1 MLSKEQIDAK
11 HLLYLKHQAL
21 NLRIDSIRATTQS
34 KSGHPTSCLS
44 IADIVATIF
53 FNFLRYDLKNPKHP
67 NNDRVIL
74 SKGHAIPVIYAA
86 WKQFGVISD
95 EELMSLRKFTSPL
108 EGHPTPTF
116 AYNEAATGSLGQGL
130 SIGLGMALAA
140 RLDKLDF
147 TTYVLMGDGEI
158 AEGSIWEA
166 AELAAFYKVDNLIG
180 FVDCNRLGQ
189 SGPTLHEHQV
199 QNYVNKFQAF
209 GWKTLSIDGHDISQI
224 VDAINVAKSTKNQ
237 PTMIIAKTVKGYG
250 LEGIENEANWH
261 GKPLT
266 QEAAEKAISQ
276 LKMTFNRL
284 LPKPGASVYAKATTD
299 GSTSSPRARLLNP
312 AHPECFAKLAEQNVS
327 KDCPA
332 CPPGVATSSGA
343 WVPADLLQ
351 DPNKKYFEKNALL
364 STRKAYGYALQSL
377 GQDNPDIVALDADV
391 SNSTFSD
398 IFAKTFPERFIQCFI
413 AEQNMIGVCAGLQSR
428 GKIPFAATFAAFLTR
443 AFDQL
448 RMAGIGRNALRVCG
462 SHCGVSIGQDGPSQ
476 MGLEDIAMFNT
487 IPNSI
492 ILYPSDA
499 VCTYKLMNLCATYND
514 GISYLRTTR
523 ADTPVIYDLDEKFE
537 IGKCKVLRQSEKDVC
552 CLVAA
557 GITLHEALKAYE
569 QLKSQGISVAVID
582 LYSVKPMDIQTIL
595 KVAQK
600 SGNKIISVEDHY
612 INGGIGQM
620 LAAQIIN
627 SGIKQ
632 KMLGVTKISRS
643 GTPQELM
650 HDAGI
655 DADSIIRAVKEF

>member
-1 MLSKEQIDAK
+1 MLNKEQLDENR
-11 HLLYLKHQAL
+11 LLYLKHRAL

-44 IADIVATIF
+44 IADIVSTIF
-53 FNFLRYDLKNPKHP
+53 FNFLRYDLKNPKYP

-86 WKQFGVISD
+86 WKQLGVIND
-95 EELMSLRKFTSPL
+95 EELLSLRKFTSPL
-108 EGHPTPTF
+108 EGHPTPRF

-140 RLDKLDF
+140 RLDNFDF

-189 SGPTLHEHQV
+189 SGPTLHEHQI

-209 GWKTLSIDGHDISQI
+209 GWNTLSIDGHDISQI
-224 VDAINVAKSTKNQ
+224 VDAINIAKSTKNQ
-237 PTMIIAKTVKGYG
+237 PTMIIAKTFKGYG
-250 LEGIENEANWH
+250 LDEISDEPGWH
-261 GKPLT
+261 GKPLS
-266 QEAAEKAISQ
+266 QELAEKAIKQ
-276 LKMTFNRL
+276 LKTKFKEEAEFKPSFASAPLMPNSSNLKKTNL
-284 LPKPGASVYAKATTD
+284 AQGCVSGLPTI
-299 GSTSSPRARLLNP
+299 
-312 AHPECFAKLAEQNVS
+312 
-327 KDCPA
+327 
-332 CPPGVATSSGA
+332 ATSATRATVGSM
-343 WVPADLLQ
+343 DICN
-351 DPNKKYFEKNALL
+351 PNKKYFEKNTLL
-364 STRKAYGYALQSL
+364 STRKAFGYALQSL
-377 GQDNPDIVALDADV
+377 GENNIDIVALDADV
-391 SNSTFSD
+391 SNSTFTD
-398 IFAKTFPERFIQCFI
+398 FFAKKFPERFIQCFI
-413 AEQNMIGVCAGLQSR
+413 AEQNMVGVGVGLQSR
-428 GKIPFAATFAAFLTR
+428 GKIPFVATFAAFLTR

-448 RMAGIGRNALRVCG
+448 RMAGIGQNALRVCG

-476 MGLEDIAMFNT
+476 MGLEDIAMFNA

-499 VCTYKLMNLCATYND
+499 VCTYKLMNSCAAYSD

-523 ADTPVIYDLDEKFE
+523 ADTQIIYDLDEKFE
-537 IGKCKVLRQSEKDVC
+537 IGKCKVLRQSNNDAC
-552 CLVAA
+552 CIVAA
-557 GITLHEALKAYE
+557 GITLHEALNAYDLLKAE
-569 QLKSQGISVAVID
+569 GIFVSVID
-582 LYSVKPMDIQTIL
+582 LYSIKPMDIETIV
-595 KVAQK
+595 KIAK
-600 SGNKIISVEDHY
+600 SSNNKIISVEDHY
-612 INGGIGQM
+612 VNGGIGQI
-620 LAAQIIN
+620 LAGQIIN

-655 DADSIIRAVKEF
+655 DADNIIKAVKEFD

>member
-1 MLSKEQIDAK
+1 MLNNEQI
-11 HLLYLKHQAL
+11 LYLKYQAL
-21 NLRIDSIRATTQS
+21 NLRIDSIRATAQS

-44 IADIVATIF
+44 IADIVSTIF
-53 FNFLRYDLKNPKHP
+53 FNFLHYDLQNPKNQ

-86 WKQFGVISD
+86 WKLLGVISD
-95 EELMSLRKFTSPL
+95 EELLTLRKFTSTL
-108 EGHPTPTF
+108 EGHPTPRF

-130 SIGLGMALAA
+130 SVGLGMALAA
-140 RLDKLDF
+140 RMDKLDYM
-147 TTYVLMGDGEI
+147 TYVLMGDGEI

-166 AELAAFYKVDNLIG
+166 AELAAFYHIDKLIG

-189 SGPTLHEHQV
+189 TGSTLHDHQV

-224 VDAINVAKSTKNQ
+224 VDAINIAKNTKSQ
-237 PTMIIAKTVKGYG
+237 PTMIIAKTFKGHG
-250 LEGIENEANWH
+250 LDGIEDELNWH
-261 GKPLT
+261 GKPLS
-266 QEAAEKAISQ
+266 QELAEKAITQ
-276 LKMTFNRL
+276 LKAKFKEESEFKSNIKYTL
-284 LPKPGASVYAKATTD
+284 TLPTNIEVKKT
-299 GSTSSPRARLLNP
+299 N
-312 AHPECFAKLAEQNVS
+312 F
-327 KDCPA
+327 
-332 CPPGVATSSGA
+332 
-343 WVPADLLQ
+343 VPADLSQ
-351 DPNKKYFEKNALL
+351 DINKKYFEKNVLL
-364 STRKAYGYALQSL
+364 STRKAYGYALQAL
-377 GQDNPDIVALDADV
+377 GENNPEISALDADV

-398 IFAKTFPERFIQCFI
+398 LFAKKFPERFIQCFI
-413 AEQNMIGVCAGLQSR
+413 AEQNMISISSGLQSR
-428 GKIPFAATFAAFLTR
+428 GKIPFASTFSAFLTR

-448 RMAGIGRNALRVCG
+448 RMAGIGQNALRICG

-499 VCTYKLMNLCATYND
+499 VCTYKLMNLCAAYND

-523 ADTPVIYDLDEKFE
+523 ADTQMIYDMDEKFE
-537 IGKCKVLRQSEKDVC
+537 IGKCKVLRQSCNDVC
-552 CLVAA
+552 CIVAA
-557 GITLHEALKAYE
+557 GITLHEALNAYDLLKAE
-569 QLKSQGISVAVID
+569 GIFVSVID
-582 LYSVKPMDIQTIL
+582 LYSIKPMDIETIL
-595 KVAQK
+595 EIAKN
-600 SGNKIISVEDHY
+600 SNNKIVSVEDHY

-620 LAAQIIN
+620 IAGQIIN

-643 GTPQELM
+643 GMPQELM

-655 DADSIIRAVKEF
+655 EAHHIIKTVKEFD

>member
-1 MLSKEQIDAK
+1 MLNKEQLEEKHLDAK
-11 HLLYLKHQAL
+11 QLLYLQHQAL

-44 IADIVATIF
+44 IADIVSTIF
-53 FNFLRYDLKNPKHP
+53 FNFLRYDLKNPKHQ

-86 WKQFGVISD
+86 WKQLGVISD
-95 EELMSLRKFTSPL
+95 EELMSLRNFTSPL
-108 EGHPTPTF
+108 EGHPTPRF
-116 AYNEAATGSLGQGL
+116 PYNEAATGSLGQGL

-140 RLDKLDF
+140 RLNNFDY

-158 AEGSIWEA
+158 AEGSVWEA
-166 AELAAFYKVDNLIG
+166 AELAAFYHIDNLIG

-189 SGPTLHEHQV
+189 TGSTLHEHQI

-209 GWKTLSIDGHDISQI
+209 GWKTLAIDGHDISQI
-224 VDAINVAKSTKNQ
+224 VNAINIAKSTKKQ
-237 PTMIIAKTVKGYG
+237 PTMIIAKTFKGYG
-250 LEGIENEANWH
+250 LDEISNELGWH

-266 QEAAEKAISQ
+266 KELAEKEIVQ
-276 LKMTFNRL
+276 LKVRFKEASEF
-284 LPKPGASVYAKATTD
+284 KP
-299 GSTSSPRARLLNP
+299 ST
-312 AHPECFAKLAEQNVS
+312 KY
-327 KDCPA
+327 
-332 CPPGVATSSGA
+332 
-343 WVPADLLQ
+343 VPAMPTDVAAKKTNFVHADLSQ

-364 STRKAYGYALQSL
+364 STRKAYGYALQAL
-377 GQDNPDIVALDADV
+377 GQNNQDIIALDADV
-391 SNSTFSD
+391 SNSTFTEF
-398 IFAKTFPERFIQCFI
+398 FAKKFPERFIQCFI
-413 AEQNMIGVCAGLQSR
+413 AEQNMVGVSTGLQSR

-448 RMAGIGRNALRVCG
+448 RMAGIGQNALRICG

-499 VCTYKLMNLCATYND
+499 VCTYKLMNLCAAYND

-523 ADTPVIYDLDEKFE
+523 ADTQIIYDMDEKFE
-537 IGKCKVLRQSEKDVC
+537 IGKCKVLRQSSNDTC
-552 CLVAA
+552 CIIAA
-557 GITLHEALKAYE
+557 GITLHEALNAYDLLKAE
-569 QLKSQGISVAVID
+569 GISVSVID
-582 LYSVKPMDIQTIL
+582 LYSIKPLDIETIL
-595 KVAQK
+595 KIAK
-600 SGNKIISVEDHY
+600 SSNNKIISVEDHY
-612 INGGIGQM
+612 VNGGIGQII
-620 LAAQIIN
+620 AGQIIN
-627 SGIKQ
+627 SGVKQ

-643 GTPQELM
+643 GTPEELM

-655 DADSIIRAVKEF
+655 EAHHIIKAVKEFD